1 MFPDSIW
8 LQYWYW
14 AVNTPDPLPQIN
26 LGFLPLN
33 HLAGLSQPRPWN
45 ESITI
50 NFFYPLREQPL
61 LAPARW
67 YMLPTLGHKAT

>member
-1 MFPDSIW
+1 MYKLCDRTGLPKGAMFPDSIW

-33 HLAGLSQPRPWN
+33 HLAGLSQP
-45 ESITI
+45 
-50 NFFYPLREQPL
+50 
-61 LAPARW
+61 
-67 YMLPTLGHKAT
+67 